1 MKRMMDE
8 RLFDMIERRRTI
20 MRQQKHIDDQRQI
33 LAMTLQQINE
43 DLMDDIGLEPVAP
56 KKSTA

>member
-8 RLFDMIERRRTI
+8 RLLDMIERRRTL